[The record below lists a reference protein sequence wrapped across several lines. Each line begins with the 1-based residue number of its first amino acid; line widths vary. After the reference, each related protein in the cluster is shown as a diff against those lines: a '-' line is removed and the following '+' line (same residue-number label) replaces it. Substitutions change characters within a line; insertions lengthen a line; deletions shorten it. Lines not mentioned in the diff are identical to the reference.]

1 MTRDSLRFHGWR
13 PRTRRW
19 LAPAALTALT
29 ALPAL
34 PAITAPAAAQTP
46 GIPVSTEAVRN
57 GEPPA
62 VTVTDG
68 AILLTLEEAV
78 QLALERNLDIVLQ
91 RFDRA
96 QARYGVLQNLGIYD
110 VRSDA
115 TLTAIDRESATT
127 DPLRASAFESQAL
140 DLGLSQLLPTGAD
153 VGISLG
159 ANQFQQQTR
168 FGTLPETFDTD
179 VDLTLNQPLLRNFGR
194 LATERGLLIARANSN
209 ISRQEFERVVA
220 VNLQQV
226 INAYW
231 NLVEAR
237 QQIVVA
243 QESLALA
250 NELHERNRIQV
261 EVGTLAPLELVQSEA
276 TIATRQEEIIRTE
289 ARAGDAADELRRLL
303 NFPPGELWE
312 VEIRPA
318 TEPEVDP
325 VPIDVQEAIRVALSE
340 RPELQTQRLAI
351 ERAQID
357 AEYFAQQT
365 RPRLDLNVNY
375 GFGGSAEDF
384 GNSFEQITNLDFPGW
399 TTRLIFAYPIQNRS
413 ARAQN
418 TIANLGLEQTEV
430 QFEQL
435 ETFISTEVRQAA
447 RAVTTAAQ
455 QIEAARVSVRF
466 QERNLDAERKRYENG
481 MSTSFQI
488 TQIQEDL
495 TFARSRLV
503 TATINYET
511 ALAAYYRT
519 IGRLLER
526 HGVAIEDRVEEV
538 ERFSLW

>member
-13 PRTRRW
+13 PRARRW
-19 LAPAALTALT
+19 LAALAVLTAM
-29 ALPAL
+29 PAM
-34 PAITAPAAAQTP
+34 PAPAAAQME

-91 RFDRA
+91 RYDRA
-96 QARYGVLQNLGIYD
+96 QARNSVLQSLGMYD
-110 VRSDA
+110 LLSDA
-115 TLTAIDRESATT
+115 ALTALDQQSATT
-127 DPLRASAFESQAL
+127 DPLRASAIESQSFG
-140 DLGLSQLLPTGAD
+140 LGLSQLLPTGTDIGLALN
-153 VGISLG
+153 GR
-159 ANQFQQQTR
+159 QFQQETR
-168 FGTLPETFDTD
+168 FGAVPETVDTTLD
-179 VDLTLNQPLLRNFGR
+179 ITLNQPLLRNFGR
-194 LATERGLLIARANSN
+194 LATERSLLIARANSD
-209 ISRQEFERVVA
+209 ISRQEFERILTI
-220 VNLQQV
+220 NLQQV

-231 NLVEAR
+231 ALVEAR

-261 EVGTLAPLELVQSEA
+261 DVGTLAPLELVQSEA

-289 ARAGDAADELRRLL
+289 ARVGDAADELRRLL

-312 VEIRPA
+312 VEIRPV
-318 TEPEVDP
+318 TEPEVDS
-325 VPIDVQEAIRVALSE
+325 VPIDVQEAIGIALAE
-340 RPELQTQRLAI
+340 RPELHSQRLVI
-351 ERAQID
+351 ERAEID
-357 AEYFAQQT
+357 ARYFAQQT
-365 RPRLDLNVNY
+365 RPRLDFNINY
-375 GFGGSAEDF
+375 GYGGSADDY
-384 GNSFEQITNLDFPGW
+384 GRSFEQITNLDFPGW
-399 TTRLIFAYPIQNRS
+399 TTRLLFAYPIQNRS
-413 ARAQN
+413 ARAQK

-430 QFEQL
+430 QLEQL
-435 ETFISTEVRQAA
+435 ETLISTEVRQAA

-526 HGVAIEDRVEEV
+526 HGVTIQDQVEEI
-538 ERFSLW
+538 ERFTLW